1 MGGLATRAYE
11 TETEEYEKE
20 AGEQE
25 EEDKRNRILRRKRR
39 NDSRNLLLLLL
50 MPLVPWAPR
59 LEHFV
64 VAVGG
69 CRLLSDPR
77 AASR

>member
-1 MGGLATRAYE
+1 MPRARMRPKQRNTRRRRGSRKRR
-11 TETEEYEKE
+11 T
-20 AGEQE
+20 
-25 EEDKRNRILRRKRR
+25 RNRILRRKRR

-59 LEHFV
+59 LEHSV